1 MHFEGGIRDLVVP
14 VDTTGP
20 WRRRDPG
27 LANQP
32 AIPCLACHQMHCQGL
47 PLVRPDLK
55 PANPGPA
62 QETFRPSL
70 ALFDRR
76 ELESVP
82 VGRLPL
88 PEMRVGE
95 RRLKISPDRRQ
106 ALFYQCHAPLASMQV
121 GSGDNRTAIRVH
133 EGLSCLAC
141 HEQQARRLALLCQL
155 PPSAVQ
161 LRARRG
167 NDGYHVQAQSPHN
180 IGHPERAATG
190 ATGVRQTCTGFWEGR
205 DWLSNRM
212 VATVHTEL

>member
-1 MHFEGGIRDLVVP
+1 VVP

-47 PLVRPDLK
+47 PLVRLILSLPTLD
-55 PANPGPA
+55 PPR
-62 QETFRPSL
+62 RPSGRPWRCSIGGNSNRCPWGVCRCPRCAWASV
-70 ALFDRR
+70 ALGSVRTAARR
-76 ELESVP
+76 FS
-82 VGRLPL
+82 
-88 PEMRVGE
+88 
-95 RRLKISPDRRQ
+95 
-106 ALFYQCHAPLASMQV
+106 FYQCHAPLASMQV
-121 GSGDNRTAIRVH
+121 GSGDNRTAIGVH

-155 PPSAVQ
+155 PPSAIQ

>member
-1 MHFEGGIRDLVVP
+1 MHFERVIRDLVVP

-82 VGRLPL
+82 VGRLSL

-95 RRLKISPDRRQ
+95 RRLRISPDRRQ

-121 GSGDNRTAIRVH
+121 GSGDNRTAIGVH

-141 HEQQARRLALLCQL
+141 HEQHGQKTRPPVPIATLSYPIAGSTWKRWIPRSSTESPQHWSPGKSCDGRYRRASNVHRFL
-155 PPSAVQ
+155 
-161 LRARRG
+161 G
-167 NDGYHVQAQSPHN
+167 G
-180 IGHPERAATG
+180 
-190 ATGVRQTCTGFWEGR
+190 TGFAIQPDGCDR
-205 DWLSNRM
+205 P
-212 VATVHTEL
+212 H